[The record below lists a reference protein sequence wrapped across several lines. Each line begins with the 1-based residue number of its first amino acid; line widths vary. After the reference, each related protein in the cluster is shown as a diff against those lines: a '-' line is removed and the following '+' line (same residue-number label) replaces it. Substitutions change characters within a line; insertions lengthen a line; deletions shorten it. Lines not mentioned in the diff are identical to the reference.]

1 MAFRFNLQKVLD
13 YREQLEEEAKVQL
26 AKAQAELKKGEER
39 FNNLKNEIKRSE
51 EASLG
56 KLMSPGERWLQ
67 DQYLKGLYSDINEA
81 ALQVRMLRQM
91 VEEARKNLAARAID
105 RKLLD
110 KLKEKKKHQFIKAE
124 QKQEQNFNDEIA
136 TIRYKAPAIETG
148 SLSDSSGLS

>member
-13 YREQLEEEAKVQL
+13 YREQLEEEAKVRL
-26 AKAQAELKKGEER
+26 AKAQAELKKAEER
-39 FNNLKNEIKRSE
+39 LNALKDEIKKTE

-56 KLMSPGERWLQ
+56 KLMTQGERWLQ
-67 DQYLKGLYSDINEA
+67 DQYLKGLYGDINEA
-81 ALQVRMLRQM
+81 ALQTRMCRQLA
-91 VEEARKNLAARAID
+91 EEARKTLAARAID

-110 KLKEKKKHQFIKAE
+110 KLKEKKKNQFIKAE

-148 SLSDSSGLS
+148 AVPDSSGVS